1 MRALH
6 PLRGCRL
13 GLPAPRRERQGGQI
27 LVIFVLAIIAIVGM
41 VGLVIDGG
49 AAYAQKRDQQNVS
62 DLAALAGATAYL
74 NTSGTT
80 TAKTAAAD
88 AAARAIATAN
98 GITHDPANGVT
109 VIVTVSSATSA
120 GATVKVDIGRPHQ
133 NYFAG
138 VLGQPTWG
146 VAVTATAQT
155 SDEPNGAYGA
165 MPLLFNEDAFDDDD
179 AWCDEEAPGPPC
191 DDQVYNE
198 PPVGS
203 EDVPQDAT
211 QFNWTIFC
219 TANGNPC
226 NANSDGVRDLIN
238 GEGNDTVVHLG
249 MDIGPLNAGSHTTL
263 FDALEQWIGYVF
275 PVPIVDDEGVMVGFA
290 YFRLTDVQGQ
300 SNKVVRG
307 YFVSPVNV
315 AELVVVNG
323 VNGPT
328 LDTGVYVIKLID

>member
-1 MRALH
+1 MCAPH
-6 PLRGCRL
+6 TLRGRRP

-27 LVIFVLAIIAIVGM
+27 LVIFVLAVIAIVGM

-49 AAYAQKRDQQNVS
+49 AAYAQKRDQQNVA

-74 NTSGTT
+74 NTPG
-80 TAKTAAAD
+80 APAVKTAAAD

-98 GITHDPANGVT
+98 GVTEDVAAGVT
-109 VIVTVSSATSA
+109 VTVTVSNASAS

-155 SDEPNGAYGA
+155 SDEPNGALGA
-165 MPLLFNEDAFDDDD
+165 MPLIFNEDAFDNSG
-179 AWCDEEAPGPPC
+179 AWCTEPPGQAC
-191 DDQVYNE
+191 EDWIYNE
-198 PPVGS
+198 PLPGS

-238 GEGNDTVVHLG
+238 GRGRDTVVAIG
-249 MDIGPLNAGSHTTL
+249 QDIGPLNAGSHTTL
-263 FDALEQWIGYVF
+263 FDALANHINEIFQ
-275 PVPIVDDEGVMVGFA
+275 VPIVDDEGAIVAFA
-290 YFRLTDVQGQ
+290 YFRLTGVEGD
-300 SNKVVRG
+300 SSKVIRG
-307 YFVSPVNV
+307 HFVVPYNGSK
-315 AELVVVNG
+315 LVVVN
-323 VNGPT
+323 NANAPT